1 MPTGNSRDQ
10 AVCAESR
17 HAADISIIVPVL
29 NEAELIDELIGR
41 LKHLRELDA
50 EIIIVDGQSTDA
62 TTKHLEGAGFT
73 VLRCPQRGRGYQ
85 LALGSTLA
93 THDNL
98 LFLHADT
105 VLPSNALSLI
115 EQALA
120 TGSACWGRFDV
131 QIAGTMRGL
140 NMVAFMMNW
149 RSRLTGI
156 ATGDQ
161 AIFMTRAALTAAGGV
176 PEQVIME
183 DVELSKQL
191 RQLSAPVCLRQR
203 VTTSGR
209 RWQRDG
215 LWPTI
220 WLMWRLRWRYWRG
233 ASAETIAQEYA

>member
-1 MPTGNSRDQ
+1 MPTGIEKNG
-10 AVCAESR
+10 AIG
-17 HAADISIIVPVL
+17 ISIIVPVR

-41 LKHLRELDA
+41 LKHMRELGA

-62 TTKHLEGAGFT
+62 TVDHLESADFT
-73 VLRCPQRGRGYQ
+73 VLHCPYRGRGYQ
-85 LALGSTLA
+85 LAFGSHAA
-93 THDNL
+93 THNNL

-105 VLPSNALSLI
+105 VLPNDALSLI

-131 QIAGTMRGL
+131 QIAGTVRGL

-161 AIFMTRAALTAAGGV
+161 AMFMTRAALIAAGDV

-183 DVELSKQL
+183 DIKLSKQL
-191 RQLSAPVCLRQR
+191 RQLSAPICLRQR

-209 RWQRDG
+209 RWQRNG

-233 ASAETIAQEYA
+233 ASADAIAQEYV